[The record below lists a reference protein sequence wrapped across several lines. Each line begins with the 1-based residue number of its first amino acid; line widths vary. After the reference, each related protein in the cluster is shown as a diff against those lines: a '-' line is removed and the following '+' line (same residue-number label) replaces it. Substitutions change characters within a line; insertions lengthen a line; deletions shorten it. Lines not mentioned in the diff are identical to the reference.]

1 MKRILITCFLTCT
14 LCISLF
20 AQQIPKFGI
29 VDTSRVFQTYFRDSA
44 AVRNFEAKKIEFQNE
59 ITKRTEELKQLQQ
72 QKINLTEA
80 KDEAGTL
87 KIDAEIIKKADYLTA
102 YTQAK
107 NAELESLKNKLEN
120 SDSFYQSLYDIIAR
134 IAESEGYSMILSLQ
148 QASNIL
154 WYSPSVDITDKV
166 INNLASIR

>member
-1 MKRILITCFLTCT
+1 MKKIVTIVCITFSICVALT
-14 LCISLF
+14 

-44 AVRNFEAKKIEFQNE
+44 AVRNFETKKTEFQNE
-59 ITKRTEELKQLQQ
+59 IIKRTEELKRLQQ
-72 QKINLTEA
+72 QKINLKEA
-80 KDEAGTL
+80 GDEAEAL
-87 KIDAEIIKKADYLTA
+87 KLDTEIVKKADYLTA

-107 NAELESLKNKLEN
+107 NSELDSLKKKLEN
-120 SDSFYQSLYDIIAR
+120 SDTFYQSLYDVIGR
-134 IAESEGYSMILSLQ
+134 IAEAEGYSMILSLQ

-166 INNLASIR
+166 INNLSTIR

>member
-1 MKRILITCFLTCT
+1 MKKILIFVLLAGLTCF
-14 LCISLF
+14 SLA

-44 AVRNFEAKKIEFQNE
+44 AVRNFEAKKTEFQNE
-59 ITKRTEELKQLQQ
+59 IVKRTEELKQLQQ
-72 QKINLTEA
+72 KKINLKEA
-80 KDEAGTL
+80 GDEAGAL
-87 KIDAEIIKKADYLTA
+87 KIDAEIVKKADYLTA

-107 NAELESLKNKLEN
+107 NSELDSLKSKLEN
-120 SDSFYQSLYDIIAR
+120 SDSFYQSLYDIIGR

>member
-1 MKRILITCFLTCT
+1 MKKIASIVLFTITL
-14 LCISLF
+14 SAALF
-20 AQQIPKFGI
+20 SQQIPKFGI

-44 AVRNFEAKKIEFQNE
+44 AVRNFEAKKTEFQNE
-59 ITKRTEELKQLQQ
+59 IMKRTEELKQLQQ
-72 QKINLTEA
+72 QKIALIESG
-80 KDEAGTL
+80 DEAGSL
-87 KIDAEIIKKADYLTA
+87 KINADIIKKADYLTA

-107 NAELESLKNKLEN
+107 NAELDSLKKKLEN
-120 SDSFYQSLYDIIAR
+120 SDTFYQSLYDVIGR

-166 INNLASIR
+166 INNLSSIR

>member
-1 MKRILITCFLTCT
+1 MKKIITA
-14 LCISLF
+14 CIFVFSVCVSLF

-44 AVRNFEAKKIEFQNE
+44 AVRNFEAKKSEFQNE
-59 ITKRTEELKQLQQ
+59 IVKRTEELKQLQQ
-72 QKINLTEA
+72 QKINLKEA
-80 KDEAGTL
+80 GDEAGAL
-87 KIDAEIIKKADYLTA
+87 KTDAEIIKKADYLTA

-107 NAELESLKNKLEN
+107 NSELDSLKSKLEN
-120 SDSFYQSLYDIIAR
+120 SDSFYQSLYDIIGR